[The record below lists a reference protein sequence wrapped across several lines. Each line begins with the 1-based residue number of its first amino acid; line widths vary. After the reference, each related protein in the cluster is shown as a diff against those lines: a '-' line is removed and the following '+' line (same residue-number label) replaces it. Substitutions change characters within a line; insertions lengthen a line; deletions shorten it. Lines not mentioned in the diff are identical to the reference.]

1 MNENTNTS
9 TNERDTH
16 FQRFAELLLK
26 EIEQAGAGMSPQ
38 DYSPYR
44 FEKVRRD
51 VIAQR
56 TYDLVYFLI
65 ESRYAHKGTF
75 RGEIRESIS
84 MLPDMTELPTP
95 PQQSPS

>member
-1 MNENTNTS
+1 MNTNTS
-9 TNERDTH
+9 ENERDTH
-16 FQRFAELLLK
+16 FFEFAKLLLK

-56 TYDLVYFLI
+56 AYDLAVHIVNAIYVSQHRPCTFHELI
-65 ESRYAHKGTF
+65 QDY
-75 RGEIRESIS
+75 I
-84 MLPDMTELPTP
+84 PDMTELPPTP
-95 PQQSPS
+95 PQQPPS